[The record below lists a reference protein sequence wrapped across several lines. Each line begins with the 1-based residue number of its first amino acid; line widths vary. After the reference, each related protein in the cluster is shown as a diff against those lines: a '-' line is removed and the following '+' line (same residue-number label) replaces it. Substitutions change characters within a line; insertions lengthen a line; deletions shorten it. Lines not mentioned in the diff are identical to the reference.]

1 MVYSGG
7 LGKGRWCRPAAAFP
21 GSKKLM
27 QINLVPDL
35 SLLAVMVIFM
45 LEYII
50 VSRYFLRPIN
60 DVLESRE
67 TEARSAQEIYEQSLG
82 RFNEET
88 NRIEQT
94 LRETRREAAQ
104 LREKFRADAG
114 AHRASLVEKTTE
126 EAQKLVAEADKRLSR
141 DAKEAREKI
150 ARDAESLARLAAER
164 ILGRPL

>member
-1 MVYSGG
+1 
-7 LGKGRWCRPAAAFP
+7 
-21 GSKKLM
+21 M

-35 SLLAVMVIFM
+35 SLLAVMVIFI

-67 TEARSAQEIYEQSLG
+67 AEARTAQEIYEQSLG

-94 LRETRREAAQ
+94 LREARREAAQ

-114 AHRASLVEKTTE
+114 VHRASLVEKTTE
-126 EAQKLVAEADKRLSR
+126 EAQKVVAEADKRLSR
-141 DAKEAREKI
+141 DVKEAREKI

>member
-1 MVYSGG
+1 
-7 LGKGRWCRPAAAFP
+7 
-21 GSKKLM
+21 M
-27 QINLVPDL
+27 QINLMPDL
-35 SLLAVMVIFM
+35 SLLAVMVIFI

-67 TEARSAQEIYEQSLG
+67 REARSAQEIYEQSLG

-88 NRIEQT
+88 NRIEQ
-94 LRETRREAAQ
+94 RVHEAKREAAQ
-104 LREKFRADAG
+104 LREKFRSDAG
-114 AHRASLVEKTTE
+114 THRASLVEKTTA
-126 EAQKLVAEADKRLSR
+126 EAQEIVAEADQRLSR
-141 DAKEAREKI
+141 DVKEAREKL